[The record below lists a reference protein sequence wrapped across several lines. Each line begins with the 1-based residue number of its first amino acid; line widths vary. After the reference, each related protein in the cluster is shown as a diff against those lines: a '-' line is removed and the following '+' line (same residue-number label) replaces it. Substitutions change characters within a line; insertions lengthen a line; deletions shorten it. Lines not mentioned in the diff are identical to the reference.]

1 MRSKGILHGMRSK
14 GILEPTVW
22 GVREYWSP
30 RYEE

>member
-1 MRSKGILHGMRSK
+1 MGSK

-30 RYEE
+30 GMGSKGILEPTV